1 MPNSA
6 QTFKE
11 AFTKVVRIPL
21 TNLEMNDGQLDGLP
35 SNPREIDAD
44 KYELLKAN
52 IKRYPEM
59 LNYRGLIVYPLPDK
73 DGKFIILCGNMRYR
87 AMSELRF
94 KDAPCQII
102 ESGTDIETLKAYTMI
117 DNNSFGKYDWDKIA
131 NEWDADQVEEWG
143 VDLPFKEA
151 SADPKPDKDLSD
163 KVGDTFE
170 VVIECQS
177 EREQEQIYNKL
188 AEEGYVC
195 RILTL

>member
-11 AFTKVVRIPL
+11 AFTKVVCIPL
-21 TNLEMNDGQLDGLP
+21 ANLEMNDGQLDGLP

-102 ESGTDIETLKAYTMI
+102 ESGTDIETLKAYSMI
-117 DNNSFGKYDWDKIA
+117 DNNSSGNTIGIRLPTNGMPTKLRNGALTCLSRRHPPTPSPIKTSPTRWAIPLRLSLSA
-131 NEWDADQVEEWG
+131 NRSVSRKPFTTN
-143 VDLPFKEA
+143 LPRRDMYAAF
-151 SADPKPDKDLSD
+151 
-163 KVGDTFE
+163 
-170 VVIECQS
+170 
-177 EREQEQIYNKL
+177 
-188 AEEGYVC
+188 
-195 RILTL
+195 